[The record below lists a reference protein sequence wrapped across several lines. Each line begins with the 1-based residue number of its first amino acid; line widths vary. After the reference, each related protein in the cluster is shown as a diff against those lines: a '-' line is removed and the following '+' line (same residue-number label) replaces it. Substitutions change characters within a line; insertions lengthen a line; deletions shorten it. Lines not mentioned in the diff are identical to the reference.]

1 MTTESMKNIREVQFT
16 YRQQDMTAKKQVY
29 LSEELIAEF
38 LKRKQKQGCSTGTLY
53 CYRNN
58 LKRLYR
64 YLPEEKRIGQGTIA
78 AWRDDLLKM
87 GYAQRTVNCC
97 VSAANSL
104 LDYCGRRE
112 LQVTDLSLPRL
123 DIQPELTRNEYLR
136 LLQAAKLHKKERT
149 YLLVKVFALL
159 GLTIQ
164 EIDCVT
170 AEAVQEGWIAVSP
183 KQRQRIPPVLQK
195 ELMTYAVRN
204 GIRSGPVFIT
214 RNGTLIRRSAV
225 TAAVQ
230 GLAQDARVEPAK
242 CNPRCLRKLFQ
253 STREGIRQNISVLI
267 DQAYDSLLENEQ
279 LTAGWEAT

>member
-1 MTTESMKNIREVQFT
+1 MSTKSIKAIREAQPS
-16 YRQQDMTAKKQVY
+16 YGQQDISEEKQIY
-29 LSEELIAEF
+29 LSEDLISEF
-38 LKRKQKQGCSTGTLY
+38 LKEKENQGCSKGTLY
-53 CYRNN
+53 CYRYN
-58 LKRLYR
+58 LKRLYN

-78 AWRDDLLKM
+78 SWQDDLLKM
-87 GYAQRTVNCC
+87 GYAQRTVNGC

-104 LDYCGRRE
+104 MDYCGRRE
-112 LQVTDLSLPRL
+112 FQVTDLSLPQL

-136 LLQAAKLHKKERT
+136 LLQTAKLHKKERT

-170 AEAVQEGWIAVSP
+170 AEAVQEGWIAAPSR
-183 KQRQRIPPVLQK
+183 QRQQIPSVLQK
-195 ELMTYAVRN
+195 ELLSYVARK
-204 GIRSGPVFIT
+204 GIKSGPVFIT

-253 STREGIRQNISVLI
+253 STRAGIQQNISVLI
-267 DQAYDSLLENEQ
+267 DQAYDRLLENEQ
-279 LTAGWEAT
+279 QTVGWELT